1 MSTVHYTANE
11 EKLLKL
17 LRKRNGKKLSS
28 LDIVKLHYKDAPPKF
43 ARQSVV
49 CVLNGLVRKTKRA
62 RKTDGFVVCKTDR
75 TGPHPNKYWIEAN
88 GEDFQKL
95 RSMFD

>member
-1 MSTVHYTANE
+1 MTNAHYTPNE

-17 LRKRNGKKLSS
+17 LRKKKGERLSS

-62 RKTDGFVVCKTDR
+62 RKADGFVLCRTDR
-75 TGPHPNKYWIEAN
+75 AGPHPNKYWIETY
-88 GEDFQKL
+88 D
-95 RSMFD
+95 